1 MGQSAA
7 KHSSKNEGSTTSR
20 KAYTQV
26 SGNGEQPEK
35 PLVEDIVSSYM
46 VTYSS
51 STENDTRVTNLY
63 EGNVMEELFVAPL
76 HYGFVFFG
84 WLALAI
90 AGVLLQVF
98 ASFGNLIG
106 NQVMESVDNGMI
118 AK

>member
-1 MGQSAA
+1 MFIENSFNCWKLLLGQSAA

-63 EGNVMEELFVAPL
+63 EGNVMEELTK
-76 HYGFVFFG
+76 
-84 WLALAI
+84 
-90 AGVLLQVF
+90 
-98 ASFGNLIG
+98 
-106 NQVMESVDNGMI
+106 NGSYTQ
-118 AK
+118 